1 MHVHVSMHANLCKG
15 CSRRSMCRSSRTCSL
30 ASGWGGGGA
39 AAHLIGWDSTTT
51 GSVPVPFPVWSHS
64 RKPYRPS
71 SGVPSQLLSWKSMKL
86 STGETEAATSQIP
99 NVRWMAW
106 LSCLSETVFGPQ
118 QLVPGRSF
126 QDVMSSGVSGQCC
139 LGTMFGARSVSY
151 CYQPS
156 RPKSWSLCPP

>member
-1 MHVHVSMHANLCKG
+1 MSQ
-15 CSRRSMCRSSRTCSL
+15 L
-30 ASGWGGGGA
+30 ADLQFGIWMGGGGA

-71 SGVPSQLLSWKSMKL
+71 SGVPSQLWPWKSMKL

-118 QLVPGRSF
+118 QLDTVGAGT
-126 QDVMSSGVSGQCC
+126 VVSGCHVFRGFRTALFGNDVQCEVSQ
-139 LGTMFGARSVSY
+139 LLLPAFGK
-151 CYQPS
+151 CP
-156 RPKSWSLCPP
+156 RPNSWSLCPP